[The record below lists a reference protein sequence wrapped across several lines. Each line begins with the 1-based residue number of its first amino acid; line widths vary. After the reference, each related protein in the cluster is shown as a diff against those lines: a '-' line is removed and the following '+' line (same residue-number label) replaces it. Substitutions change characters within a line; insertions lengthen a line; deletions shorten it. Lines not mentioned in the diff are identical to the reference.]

1 MLVFAN
7 SITTERTLLSRS
19 HQILQADPRV
29 SDFPDVTCIGSIS
42 PAEVYTVDSPLKWDK
57 GSDWKDRADFLSDDA
72 VIVASSLN
80 SLGWRV
86 GLVTNRLGDDVLGEN
101 VVNELRRLGIEGT
114 FSLDSRLETPY
125 EIVISDKT
133 GGRTY
138 IWKRREDVLSTMT
151 ESDLSI
157 MTGSKFVYADIYD
170 WPHNAPALE
179 QANTLGIPVFL
190 NLEDLALVN
199 KSGLDVYSLASVIQI
214 AVSENLPIG
223 FASKWAKDALG
234 RGIGIVM
241 VTG

>member
-86 GLVTNRLGDDVLGEN
+86 GLVTNRLGDDVPVSYTHLT
-101 VVNELRRLGIEGT
+101 LPTKR
-114 FSLDSRLETPY
+114 
-125 EIVISDKT
+125 IV
-133 GGRTY
+133 
-138 IWKRREDVLSTMT
+138 
-151 ESDLSI
+151 
-157 MTGSKFVYADIYD
+157 
-170 WPHNAPALE
+170 
-179 QANTLGIPVFL
+179 
-190 NLEDLALVN
+190 
-199 KSGLDVYSLASVIQI
+199 
-214 AVSENLPIG
+214 
-223 FASKWAKDALG
+223 
-234 RGIGIVM
+234 
-241 VTG
+241 

>member
-1 MLVFAN
+1 
-7 SITTERTLLSRS
+7 
-19 HQILQADPRV
+19 
-29 SDFPDVTCIGSIS
+29 
-42 PAEVYTVDSPLKWDK
+42 
-57 GSDWKDRADFLSDDA
+57 
-72 VIVASSLN
+72 
-80 SLGWRV
+80 
-86 GLVTNRLGDDVLGEN
+86 
-101 VVNELRRLGIEGT
+101 
-114 FSLDSRLETPY
+114 
-125 EIVISDKT
+125 
-133 GGRTY
+133 
-138 IWKRREDVLSTMT
+138 MT

-241 VTG
+241 VTGGAMGVHYYSEDKRFGITAPDITLTDSNGAGAIYSSAFLSGHMKNMSPIESVKFGVAISSLSCEEVGTDLPDINDVDKMFRTLTVTAI

>member
-114 FSLDSRLETPY
+114 FSLDSSLETPY

-170 WPHNAPALE
+170 WPYNAPALE